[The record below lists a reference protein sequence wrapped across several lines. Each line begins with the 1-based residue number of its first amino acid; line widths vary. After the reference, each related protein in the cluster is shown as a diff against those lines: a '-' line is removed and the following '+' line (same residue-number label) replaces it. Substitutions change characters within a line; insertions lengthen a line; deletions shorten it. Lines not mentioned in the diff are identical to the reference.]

1 MIGSSAAALTG
12 LMFVVITLVTRD
24 EDAVRSRDGVST
36 YSTPTVMH
44 FCAVLLVSAVLV
56 APWRALVHPAILIAL
71 TGLGGIVYV
80 ARVIER
86 AKRMAYTPDLED
98 WVWYHIL
105 PLLTYIVLFAGSI
118 ALPIASPEGA
128 LAIAAT
134 VVILI
139 FIGIHNAWDV
149 VTFSRFPTM
158 YESLERG
165 QRLGQVHAPVSDAHV
180 LVARVVNRTRQEQ
193 DAGALG

>member
-1 MIGSSAAALTG
+1 LLSTWSSFYIMIGSSAAALTG

-24 EDAVRSRDGVST
+24 EDAARSRDGVST
-36 YSTPTVMH
+36 YSTPTVVH

-56 APWRALVHPAILIAL
+56 APWRALVHPAVL
-71 TGLGGIVYV
+71 TGLAGLGGIVYV
-80 ARVIER
+80 ARVIAR

-118 ALPIASPEGA
+118 ALPNAPPEGA

-149 VTFSRFPTM
+149 VTF
-158 YESLERG
+158 L
-165 QRLGQVHAPVSDAHV
+165 
-180 LVARVVNRTRQEQ
+180 
-193 DAGALG
+193 ALPHDL

>member
-149 VTFSRFPTM
+149 VTF
-158 YESLERG
+158 L
-165 QRLGQVHAPVSDAHV
+165 
-180 LVARVVNRTRQEQ
+180 
-193 DAGALG
+193 ALPHDV

>member
-24 EDAVRSRDGVST
+24 EDAARSRDGVST
-36 YSTPTVMH
+36 YSTPTVVH
-44 FCAVLLVSAVLV
+44 FCAALLVSAVLV
-56 APWRALVHPAILIAL
+56 APWRALVHPAILTGLA
-71 TGLGGIVYV
+71 GLGGIVYV
-80 ARVIER
+80 ARVIAR

-118 ALPIASPEGA
+118 ALSSAPPMGA

-134 VVILI
+134 VVVLI

-149 VTFSRFPTM
+149 VTF
-158 YESLERG
+158 L
-165 QRLGQVHAPVSDAHV
+165 
-180 LVARVVNRTRQEQ
+180 
-193 DAGALG
+193 ALPHDL